1 MRNVLL
7 LLIVSAVV
15 LTNCS
20 TDSGTA
26 DNDTLVAFADSLFQR
41 DVDSGYIAG
50 ASVLVFQNGQRLID
64 QSYGYASLELSVP
77 MPEEGVFEIGSVT
90 KQFTAAAILRLVEEG
105 KLSLEDDF
113 TNYLDFDTGG
123 RTITV
128 GQLLNHTSGIPGYT
142 EIPAFWELSL
152 HRYQRD
158 SLVRFVEEYDFLFE
172 PGEAMIYNNSGYYFL
187 GLIIEEV
194 TDTSY
199 ADFLAASF
207 FEPLGME
214 HTGYCSNTEV
224 LSNKVYG
231 YNYSPEGLQQKPYL
245 DHTWPYAAGSLCSTA
260 EDLLTWLRALHGG
273 EVLTDVSYQQ
283 MISPETLNDGLPIR
297 YAMGLINYDHYGHQ
311 YIGHGGGI
319 HGFLSETRYFPEED
333 LYVICLLN
341 TAGPKGPSYFADQL
355 TWRIL
360 NKQGPAGQPL
370 DRDATAFA
378 GTYSGPVRG
387 RMLSVDVTMV
397 DEQMVFSYEN
407 QSDTL
412 STYLGD
418 RTWADG
424 NDRLIFKDDELRI
437 DQLTG
442 YYRLKKE

>member
-1 MRNVLL
+1 MRNVFLL
-7 LLIVSAVV
+7 LFVSAIV

-20 TDSGTA
+20 SGSETEG
-26 DNDTLVAFADSLFQR
+26 DDTLLAFADSLFQS

-50 ASVLVFQNGQRLID
+50 ASVLVFQDGKRLVD

-77 MPEEGVFEIGSVT
+77 MPEEGIFEIGSVT
-90 KQFTAAAILRLVEEG
+90 KQFTAAAILRLVEDG

-113 TNYLDFDTGG
+113 TDYLAFDTGG
-123 RTITV
+123 RPITV

-158 SLVRFVEEYDFLFE
+158 SLVRFLEEYDFLFE
-172 PGEAMIYNNSGYYFL
+172 PGEAMIYNNSAYYFL

-194 TDTSY
+194 ADTSY
-199 ADFLAASF
+199 EDFLAASF
-207 FEPLGME
+207 FEPLWMDN
-214 HTGYCSNTEV
+214 TCYCSNTEV
-224 LSNKVYG
+224 MANKVYG
-231 YNYSPEGLQQKPYL
+231 YNYSPEGLQQRPYL
-245 DHTWPYAAGSLCSTA
+245 DHTWPYAAGSLCSTS

-273 EVLTDVSYQQ
+273 EVLTAASYQQ

-297 YAMGLINYDHYGHQ
+297 YAMGLMNYDHYGHQ
-311 YIGHGGGI
+311 YLGHGGGI

-333 LYVICLLN
+333 LYIICLLN
-341 TAGPKGPSYFADQL
+341 TGGPKSPAYFADQL
-355 TWRIL
+355 TWQIL
-360 NKQGPAGQPL
+360 DKQEPAGQPL
-370 DRDATAFA
+370 DRDATVFA

-387 RMLSVDVTMV
+387 RMLSIDVTIV

-407 QSDTL
+407 QPDTL

-418 RTWADG
+418 RSWADG
-424 NDRLIFKDDELRI
+424 NNRFIFTDDELHI
-437 DQLTG
+437 DQLSG
-442 YYRLKKE
+442 YYRLKKK